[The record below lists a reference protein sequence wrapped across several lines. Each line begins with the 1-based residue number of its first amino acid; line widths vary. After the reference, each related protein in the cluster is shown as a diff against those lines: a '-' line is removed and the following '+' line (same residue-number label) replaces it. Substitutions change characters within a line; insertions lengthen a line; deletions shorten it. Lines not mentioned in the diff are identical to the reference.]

1 MGIAVGADA
10 MTRWMWSLPLDRFT
24 ISRLGDSVVVHYA
37 NAIQWFYLLF
47 ATGWLAFSV
56 LITIVAAGPVEWLF
70 VVLFWLSGIVLAYG
84 AVGASLTTT
93 VVVLADTM
101 TIQCRRLR
109 RGNARPRGWRGRWR
123 PVAPRRPVQ
132 EIVARGLG
140 AVVARLR
147 SPRARRGRS
156 GQSLLAIGRE
166 GIGRLARAAVAV
178 RPLRLDEIAGLV
190 DVVIV
195 FRIAVHLLVVGLQLP
210 LG

>member
-109 RGNARPRGWRGRWR
+109 RGNPYTVQRSNIDIVLQLLDDRQPPTWSLGVILRGADEVVILQGQPREACFWLGTG
-123 PVAPRRPVQ
+123 
-132 EIVARGLG
+132 VARWAG
-140 AVVARLR
+140 VDFV
-147 SPRARRGRS
+147 RADRWPG
-156 GQSLLAIGRE
+156 
-166 GIGRLARAAVAV
+166 
-178 RPLRLDEIAGLV
+178 
-190 DVVIV
+190 
-195 FRIAVHLLVVGLQLP
+195 
-210 LG
+210 